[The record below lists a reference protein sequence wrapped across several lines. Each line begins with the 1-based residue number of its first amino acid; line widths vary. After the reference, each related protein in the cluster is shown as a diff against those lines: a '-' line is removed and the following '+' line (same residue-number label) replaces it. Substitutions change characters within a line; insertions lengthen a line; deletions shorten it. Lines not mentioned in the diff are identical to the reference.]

1 MKSKLLV
8 TTAALAL
15 TISASANAQMRSD
28 AKPDQPAAIQSQK
41 ENGSAQKEMNRTEN
55 GSAQRPGTGTTG
67 QSATDR
73 KSSDTKAADDTRAG
87 DRKPSSAQ
95 DTTAS
100 PRNGSRPDDKASNS
114 SSSDT
119 ARDKSKA
126 ARDDKSPA
134 SDRKQATEPADSKSN
149 TAGQTDPKRPAA
161 AQGTGSSD
169 RDQATT
175 NSRTNERDR
184 DTATDTRTE
193 SSVRVSASLKT
204 EEKARLRQAVTRLDV
219 KPVTNVNFAISVG
232 TAVPRTVSL
241 HPVPTTIVEIV
252 PQYRGYDYF
261 VVREQVIIVH
271 PQTHKIVDVIERGGD
286 SRASVSTTRERRVNL
301 SDKQRAYL
309 RQHTTSRQITTGSAP
324 RGSTTVVIGQEV
336 PQTVQIETFP
346 EEVYREVPTVREYR
360 YIRSGAG
367 VYLVDPGTR
376 QVIEEID

>member
-8 TTAALAL
+8 TTATLAL
-15 TISASANAQMRSD
+15 MISASANAQTRTD
-28 AKPDQPAAIQSQK
+28 AKPDQPATTQSQK
-41 ENGSAQKEMNRTEN
+41 ESGSAQKEMNRTEN
-55 GSAQRPGTGTTG
+55 GSAQRPGTGTTR
-67 QSATDR
+67 QSTTDR
-73 KSSDTKAADDTRAG
+73 KSSDTKASDDTKTG
-87 DRKPSSAQ
+87 DNKPSSAQ

-100 PRNGSRPDDKASNS
+100 QRNGSRPDDKASNS
-114 SSSDT
+114 SPSDT
-119 ARDKSKA
+119 SRN
-126 ARDDKSPA
+126 
-134 SDRKQATEPADSKSN
+134 KSN

-161 AQGTGSSD
+161 AQGTSSGD

-175 NSRTNERDR
+175 NARTDERSR
-184 DTATDTRTE
+184 DTATDTRNE

-204 EEKARLRQAVTRLDV
+204 EEKTRLRQAVTRLDV

-232 TAVPRTVSL
+232 TAVPQTVTL
-241 HPVPTTIVEIV
+241 HRVPTTIVEIV

-286 SRASVSTTRERRVNL
+286 SRAGVSTTRERRVNL
-301 SDKQRAYL
+301 SDKQRGYL
-309 RQHTTSRQITTGSAP
+309 RQHTTSRQTTTGSAR
-324 RGSTTVVIGQEV
+324 RGSTTIVIGQEV
-336 PQTVQIETFP
+336 PQAVEIETFP

-376 QVIEEID
+376 RVIEEID